1 MYACLLI
8 VCDDLL
14 PHGLQV
20 KARSIFGG
28 VFAISTV
35 FAAFFKDMI
44 GVAGVWGVEEKTLLI
59 GLKLLKCLI
68 TLRCRLVFT
77 DDDTTAA
84 VRSKVLRNIINRP
97 QGLGLFL
104 F

>member
-20 KARSIFGG
+20 KAKSIFGD

-35 FAAFFKDMI
+35 FEAFFKDMI
-44 GVAGVWGVEEKTLLI
+44 GVWGVFEEKTLLI
-59 GLKLLKCLI
+59 GLKLL
-68 TLRCRLVFT
+68 
-77 DDDTTAA
+77 
-84 VRSKVLRNIINRP
+84 
-97 QGLGLFL
+97 
-104 F
+104 